1 MHPTSRFVHKIADYS
16 IWIVRAVVDDY
27 TMRQFD
33 CEGGSFLVPGLW
45 FLVMRFIERREAKP
59 HTRNQKPG
67 TRNQEPETRTQKPG
81 TRNQKPL
88 GWKKSNVP
96 AV

>member
-27 TMRQFD
+27 TMRQVRLRRRVVS
-33 CEGGSFLVPGLW
+33 GSW
-45 FLVMRFIERREAKP
+45 FMVSGYAFYRAPRDETT
-59 HTRNQKPG
+59 HQKP
-67 TRNQEPETRTQKPG
+67 ETPF
-81 TRNQKPL
+81 